1 LLTAEGDVPA
11 LWVMLLLLQQ
21 AQELEVPTVNRNPF
35 TTPADVAQG
44 KKLYGGRC
52 AGCHG
57 PFGNGGKGANL
68 AVPSLARARSD
79 LGLYRVIRYGIPETE
94 MPAHNMTQREI
105 WQIAAYVRTLGAS
118 SEDRTAGDAARGRA
132 IFSGKGRCL
141 QCHAVG
147 TEGGTAGPSLSDI
160 GRRRG
165 PGFLRNKLADSAGTV
180 ADDFRTVQVTTRDG
194 RKLSGVR
201 MNEDSWSIQ
210 FRDLTGALYS
220 FWKQDLSDL
229 QVARKTP
236 MPSYGNLLEK
246 QEVDDLVA
254 YLSELRGFN

>member
-1 LLTAEGDVPA
+1 
-11 LWVMLLLLQQ
+11 MLLFLQQ
-21 AQELEVPTVNRNPF
+21 AQDLELPTVNRNPF
-35 TTPADVAQG
+35 TAPADVDQG

-57 PFGNGGKGANL
+57 PRGNGGKGANL
-68 AVPSLARARSD
+68 AAPSLPRAQSD
-79 LGLYRVIRYGIPETE
+79 LGLYRVIRYGIPESE

-118 SEDRTAGDAARGRA
+118 SEERAAGDPARGRA
-132 IFSGKGRCL
+132 IFSGNGRCL

-147 TEGGTAGPSLSDI
+147 TEGGTVGPSLSDI

-165 PGFLRNKLADSAGTV
+165 PGFLRNKLADSAANV
-180 ADDFRTVQVTTRDG
+180 PDDFRTVQVTTRDR

-201 MNEDSWSIQ
+201 LNEDSWSIQ
-210 FRDLTGALYS
+210 FRDLTGALHS
-220 FWKQDLSDL
+220 FWKQDLSDI
-229 QVARKTP
+229 QVVRKTP
-236 MPSYGNLLEK
+236 MPSYGNVLER
-246 QEVDDLVA
+246 QELNDLVA

>member
-1 LLTAEGDVPA
+1 VPA
-11 LWVMLLLLQQ
+11 VWVLLLFLQQ
-21 AQELEVPTVNRNPF
+21 AQDLELPSVNRNPF
-35 TTPADVAQG
+35 TAPTDVAQG

-57 PFGNGGKGANL
+57 PLGNGGKGANL
-68 AVPSLARARSD
+68 ALPSLTRAQSD

-105 WQIAAYVRTLGAS
+105 WQIAAYVRVLGAS
-118 SEDRTAGDAARGRA
+118 SEDRATGDAARGRA

-147 TEGGTAGPSLSDI
+147 TEGGTAGPSLSDV

-165 PGFLRNKLADSAGTV
+165 PGFLRSKLSDSTGNV
-180 ADDFRTVQVTTRDG
+180 PDDFRTVQVATRDG

-201 MNEDSWSIQ
+201 LNEDSWSIQ
-210 FRDLTGALYS
+210 LRDLTGSLHS
-220 FWKQDLSDL
+220 FWKQDLTDI
-229 QVARKTP
+229 QVVRKTP
-236 MPSYGNLLEK
+236 MPSYGNVLEQ
-246 QEVDDLVA
+246 QELDDLVA
-254 YLSELRGFN
+254 YLSGLRGFN